1 MGVPVWVSPRV
12 GVPGMGVPRL
22 GVPTV
27 GVPVW
32 CPQGGCP
39 SVGVPRVGV
48 PGWVSPGW
56 VSPLWVSQCGCPSV
70 GVPGLSQSTY
80 LQPIWARPAWLPCP
94 ALQNK
99 KTKARQQKHKLVVML
114 FHPSPSAL
122 AFLCIRFPFLQLLRG
137 QTPGIVP
144 QGTPQPAGSV
154 GKAPDTHAG
163 QILLCLQDRLIPAG

>member
-1 MGVPVWVSPRV
+1 MSQCG
-12 GVPGMGVPRL
+12 
-22 GVPTV
+22 
-27 GVPVW
+27 
-32 CPQGGCP
+32 CPQGWV
-39 SVGVPRVGV
+39 SLV
-48 PGWVSPGW
+48 WVSPGW
-56 VSPLWVSQCGCPSV
+56 VSPLWVSQCGVPRVGVPVWVSPGWVSQGGCPQAGCPHCGCPSV

-80 LQPIWARPAWLPCP
+80 LQPIWARSARLPCP